1 VFRDKLR
8 VLEMSVF
15 IGWCQ
20 CLLDADLKLE
30 RLLIDNDEEVNI
42 IIITLD

>member
-1 VFRDKLR
+1 VGVTELNSDMR
-8 VLEMSVF
+8 
-15 IGWCQ
+15 CQ